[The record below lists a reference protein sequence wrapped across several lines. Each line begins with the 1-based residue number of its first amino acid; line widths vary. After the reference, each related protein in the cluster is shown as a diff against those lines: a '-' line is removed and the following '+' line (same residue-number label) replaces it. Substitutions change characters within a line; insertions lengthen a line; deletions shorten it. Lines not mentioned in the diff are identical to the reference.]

1 MVCIADN
8 MPWYN
13 RYFFH
18 MFYGTVAFIL
28 GASTVQ
34 SVKNYK
40 NAKKKPKFKVETSF
54 KDTIK

>member
-1 MVCIADN
+1 

-40 NAKKKPKFKVETSF
+40 NAKKKPKFKVEISF

>member
-1 MVCIADN
+1 

-18 MFYGTVAFIL
+18 MFYGSVAFIL
-28 GASTVQ
+28 GLSAVQ
-34 SVKNYK
+34 ARKTYK
-40 NAKKKPKFKVETSF
+40 ETRKPKFKVDVSF